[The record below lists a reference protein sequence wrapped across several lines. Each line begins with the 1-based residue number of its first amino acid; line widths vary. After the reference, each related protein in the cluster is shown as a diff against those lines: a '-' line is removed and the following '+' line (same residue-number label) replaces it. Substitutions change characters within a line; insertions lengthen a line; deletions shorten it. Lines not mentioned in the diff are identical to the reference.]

1 MKFDPNQYRLAFFA
15 EAADHLS
22 ALEAALLRLDA
33 GSDAGAVDEAFRS
46 AHTIKGGADVVG
58 LDAVAR
64 LTHALETTLARFR
77 SAAGSV
83 PRGTLDLLMEGCDG
97 LAELLAAERAGGSA
111 PDVSDLIA
119 RLTLSPIS
127 VAGPARPL
135 RGRSIASA
143 SSPKRTPSNS
153 EPTRSRCSA
162 RWRSRAA

>member
-1 MKFDPNQYRLAFFA
+1 MKFDPNQYRLSFFA

-83 PRGTLDLLMEGCDG
+83 PRGTLDLLVEGCDG
-97 LAELLAAERAGGSA
+97 LTELLAAERADGSA

-119 RLTLSPIS
+119 RLTLSRS
-127 VAGPARPL
+127 RSRVRRGRP
-135 RGRSIASA
+135 GRSIASA
-143 SSPKRTPSNS
+143 SPPKRTPSNS